1 MNLSTAHSQLQ
12 SWLESRR
19 WSRAEEAP
27 FSIALQCTDGEICA
41 QIGGEIAQYLSEVH
55 VGSPH
60 GWLFFEPKLLK
71 MLLDKE
77 IRADLVEFFPDIAAR
92 TSDLGAGEPSL
103 LLDIVRIGGA
113 VLALP
118 EARARS
124 GDYPDLFVVG
134 LTDSAPGAVRPS
146 NADLILDLS
155 RINRRTA
162 VRVIAD
168 SALEWAAAR
177 TSPAA

>member
-1 MNLSTAHSQLQ
+1 VNLSTAHSQLQ
-12 SWLESRR
+12 SWLEGRR
-19 WSRAEEAP
+19 WAWAEEAP
-27 FSIALQCTDGEICA
+27 FAIALQCTDREICA

-55 VGSPH
+55 AGSPH
-60 GWLFFEPKLLK
+60 GWLFFEPNLLE
-71 MLLDKE
+71 MLSDKE
-77 IRADLVEFFPDIAAR
+77 IRADLVEFFPDISAR
-92 TSDLGAGEPSL
+92 SNDSGSGKSSP

-118 EARARS
+118 EARALS

-134 LTDSAPGAVRPS
+134 LTDDTPGAVHPS

-155 RINRRTA
+155 RIDLRTA